1 MSNQNAEEVDG
12 VFQAI
17 ANWIQRYREAIGL
30 RAELAICE
38 PQHVAEIAKDI
49 GLSSDQLRFAV
60 EKGSR
65 AADELPK
72 LLRAIGVDP
81 QRLSSTNPALMRSLE
96 SICITC
102 DHKKQCQHNLSAD
115 TAAGHYQY
123 YCPNAV
129 SLKALFQG
137 K

>member
-1 MSNQNAEEVDG
+1 MSNQNAEEVDS

-30 RAELAICE
+30 RAELAFCE
-38 PQHVAEIAKDI
+38 AQHVAEIAKDI

-72 LLRAIGVDP
+72 LLRAIGLDP

-102 DHKKQCQHNLSAD
+102 DHKKQCQHNLSTD

>member
-1 MSNQNAEEVDG
+1 MSYQNAEEVDS

-60 EKGSR
+60 ERDHVPPTSSLNSS
-65 AADELPK
+65 AQSELIRRGF
-72 LLRAIGVDP
+72 LRLI
-81 QRLSSTNPALMRSLE
+81 R
-96 SICITC
+96 
-102 DHKKQCQHNLSAD
+102 H
-115 TAAGHYQY
+115 
-123 YCPNAV
+123 
-129 SLKALFQG
+129 
-137 K
+137 